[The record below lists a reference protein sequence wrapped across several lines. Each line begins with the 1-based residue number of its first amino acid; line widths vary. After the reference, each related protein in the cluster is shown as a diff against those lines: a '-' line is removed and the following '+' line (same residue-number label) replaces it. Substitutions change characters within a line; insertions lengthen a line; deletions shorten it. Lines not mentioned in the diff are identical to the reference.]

1 MGKKIIYTS
10 FVMVIMIRN
19 IVATKFFIRSWLKLT
34 GIEINNS
41 LKIIP
46 PDSPQATTLPAPPH
60 SPPYSCQYS
69 ATNSILVN
77 NMACFRLHQ
86 FRGCSRF
93 PDLGGQ

>member
-19 IVATKFFIRSWLKLT
+19 TVATKFSIRSWLKLT

-46 PDSPQATTLPAPPH
+46 RHSPQVTTLPAPPH
-60 SPPYSCQYS
+60 SSPYSCQYS

-77 NMACFRLHQ
+77 NMACFRLDQ
-86 FRGCSRF
+86 FQGFSSF
-93 PDLGGQ
+93 LT